1 MDVQTVWTIASKDFA
16 TLRRKKSILYTIF
29 AFPIAI
35 AIGLPTIIW
44 LVLQRNPTIM
54 VSDLF
59 PLFEAFN
66 FLFIILASSIPV
78 GIASYSLAGEKIEK
92 SLEPLLATPATD
104 DEILLGKS
112 VAAFLPSVGSTYFG
126 ATLFMIVIDIITY
139 PQVGYLYYPNWD
151 TIVFILLATPLASL
165 FSIELIVI
173 VSSRVTDVRTANQ
186 FGGLLVLPFAALYVL
201 GEINVVV
208 LNANTLLII
217 SAILLLVDALL
228 FFVSRATFRRE
239 EILTKWK

>member
-1 MDVQTVWTIASKDFA
+1 
-16 TLRRKKSILYTIF
+16 
-29 AFPIAI
+29 
-35 AIGLPTIIW
+35 
-44 LVLQRNPTIM
+44 
-54 VSDLF
+54 
-59 PLFEAFN
+59 
-66 FLFIILASSIPV
+66 
-78 GIASYSLAGEKIEK
+78 
-92 SLEPLLATPATD
+92 
-104 DEILLGKS
+104 
-112 VAAFLPSVGSTYFG
+112 
-126 ATLFMIVIDIITY
+126 MIVIDIITY